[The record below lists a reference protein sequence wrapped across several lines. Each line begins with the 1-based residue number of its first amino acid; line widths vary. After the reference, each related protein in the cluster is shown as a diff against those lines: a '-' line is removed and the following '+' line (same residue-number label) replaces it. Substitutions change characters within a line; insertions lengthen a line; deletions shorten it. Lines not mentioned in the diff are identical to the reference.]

1 MRRKFIIIIS
11 RSLISLLCVQTFF
24 LSLSSISLSGGEKRR
39 LLGNGFAVEL
49 LYRLA
54 SEGLIKKGAAEN
66 VSFSRADGQKYKS
79 RN

>member
-1 MRRKFIIIIS
+1 MWPPLTYFTV
-11 RSLISLLCVQTFF
+11 RSNF
-24 LSLSSISLSGGEKRR
+24 LSLQISSSGGEKRR
-39 LLGNGFAVEL
+39 LLGNGLAVEL

-79 RN
+79 WN